1 MELTNQQVQ
10 DALAVLRSMGQQKY
24 PAKFAWKLQ
33 TARKQLEPFS
43 ETLIEHLQE
52 IQQKYAERDEDG
64 NVVPGKNEKGEPVP
78 GTITIPPADLDAAN
92 KELEELL
99 RETVTVEN
107 VKLRIFDFPDAVE
120 VTPDMLSAL
129 APIMAD

>member
-10 DALAVLRSMGQQKY
+10 DALAVLRMLGQKKF

-43 ETLIEHLQE
+43 ETLVEAIQG

-64 NVVPGKNEKGEPVP
+64 NVVPSKDDQGNAIP
-78 GTITIPPADLDAAN
+78 GTVSIPTDALEAAN
-92 KELEELL
+92 KELDELL
-99 RETVTVEN
+99 KEKVTVEN
-107 VKLRIFDFPDAVE
+107 VKLRIQDFPESVE
-120 VTPDMLSAL
+120 IEPDMLAAL
-129 APIMAD
+129 APVMD